1 MVLSTD
7 RPEVRRATQRLL
19 ATFMTFEDWMILRG
33 LSLSSVKKYDGAIK
47 GPMSEWA
54 IEGDLIEGPLT
65 SIHVHG
71 QFEAVASALRELPIY
86 RERNSRGNNMYSSA
100 LNKYSEY
107 LAERFESDVE
117 ADIDSILSEDCFSKT
132 EKRNLIKSRIGQGVF
147 RQRLVS
153 LWGGCSVTGYKDPVM
168 LVASHIKPWRIA
180 TNSERLDRYNGLLLL
195 PTLDRA
201 FDSGLIS
208 FGEKGE
214 IMISPQLE
222 RPGLLPVSPR
232 MGVQLRPMHSAYM
245 QFHREQVF
253 RHT

>member
-1 MVLSTD
+1 
-7 RPEVRRATQRLL
+7 
-19 ATFMTFEDWMILRG
+19 MTFEDWMRLRG

-54 IEGDLIEGPLT
+54 IEGGLIEGPLT
-65 SIHVHG
+65 SIQTRS
-71 QFEAVASALRELPIY
+71 QFQSVSSALRELSIY
-86 RERNSRGNNMYSSA
+86 RERNSRGHNMYSSA

-107 LAERFESDVE
+107 LAERFENDVE
-117 ADIDSILSEDCFSKT
+117 ADIDLILSEDHFSET
-132 EKRNLIKSRIGQGVF
+132 EKSHLIKSRIGQGIF

-153 LWGGCSVTGYKDPVM
+153 FWGGCSVTGYKDPVM
-168 LVASHIKPWRIA
+168 LVASHIKPWRVA

-222 RPGLLPVSPR
+222 RPDLLPVSTR
-232 MGVQLRPMHSAYM
+232 MGVQLRPMHSDYM
-245 QFHREQVF
+245 RFHREEVF